1 MDGERRG
8 WMMLAAASG
17 LIGVAAGAFAAH
29 GLAAPMAKEW
39 MRTGSTYQLIHAVAC
54 LACVAL
60 PVRTRV
66 PTALFLGGAILFS
79 GSLYAM
85 ALGAPLWLGAV
96 TPVGGL
102 LFMAGWATLILAAA
116 RAPGRMNGE

>member
-1 MDGERRG
+1 
-8 WMMLAAASG
+8 
-17 LIGVAAGAFAAH
+17 
-29 GLAAPMAKEW
+29 
-39 MRTGSTYQLIHAVAC
+39 
-54 LACVAL
+54 VAL